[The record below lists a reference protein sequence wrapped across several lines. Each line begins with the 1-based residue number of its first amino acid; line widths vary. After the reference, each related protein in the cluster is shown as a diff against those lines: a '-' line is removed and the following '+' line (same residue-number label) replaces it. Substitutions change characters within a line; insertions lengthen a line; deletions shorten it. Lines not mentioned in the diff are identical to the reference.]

1 VSRLYPPILRVWK
14 SPTANVATLAFAGRL
29 WSAAPL
35 RALVF
40 AGKIKPESADSQ
52 N

>member
-1 VSRLYPPILRVWK
+1 MLI
-14 SPTANVATLAFAGRL
+14 FIL

-35 RALVF
+35 WALVF